1 MSKVPPPSERF
12 NLNMNE
18 FFKLLKSLL
27 LKAQKKGFNVV
38 SMELFDLGHNLAVS
52 SDTDTVI
59 KIFTEKS
66 YPYWDQ
72 IKRNDDEYF
81 STHLTDILSDIPGID
96 KGNALFKAKDENGR
110 LIIDQEDREI
120 IWSYLTALVK
130 TSIRYCKEK
139 NYKFYNVDLEMKRWN
154 LK

>member
-38 SMELFDLGHNLAVS
+38 SMELFDLGHNLAIS
-52 SDTDTVI
+52 SDIDKVI
-59 KIFTEKS
+59 RIFTEKS
-66 YPYWDQ
+66 YPFWDQ
-72 IKRNDDEYF
+72 IKAHNDEYF
-81 STHLTDILSDIPGID
+81 SNHLTDILSDIPGIE
-96 KGNALFKAKDENGR
+96 KGNALFNAKDENGNM
-110 LIIDQEDREI
+110 IINDEDRDI

-139 NYKFYNVDLEMKRWN
+139 NYKFYNVEQEMKRWD
-154 LK
+154 LR